1 MIEQTMRN
9 LGESARYYGNKLCF
23 QIQDVKV

>member
-1 MIEQTMRN
+1 MTEQTMRN
-9 LGESARYYGNKLCF
+9 LGESARYYGYKLGN